1 MADISLHDAF
11 AATRQSLAG
20 HFPADEALA
29 LSRAVYSE
37 IAGYTPVDIVLRKDT
52 TISDFTRR
60 RIDEVVNRLLA
71 DEPLQYILGHTRFYG
86 FDIIVSP
93 SVLIPRPETEELVDM
108 IVKDWGDRTDL
119 RVLDICSGSGCI
131 AVALARYLKFP
142 IVSGVDVSGAAIEVA
157 RRNAAALKVKVDFEI
172 ADALTMKMP
181 DEPQYDIIVS
191 NPPYVLESEAKTMDA
206 NVIDYEPKIAL
217 FVPDDDPLKFYKVIG
232 RYAVAGL
239 LPGGKLYLEINPLE
253 VEPLCEMLSSL
264 GLNDVHSVADMTGR
278 QRFVI
283 AKSPLYD

>member
-253 VEPLCEMLSSL
+253 VGPLCEMLSSL